1 MLGII
6 RVLTTDNEEIL
17 QEHGK
22 KIEEISGVSTVTRCI
37 SNQPNGIFDEASEQQ
52 ANPKIVELAKQM
64 CQEYELNAITIS
76 CAADP
81 ALDATRAQVKIPVL
95 GAGTSGAHAAAMV
108 GRKVGVIGIT
118 EEAPARITAELG
130 QHFFDYRF
138 SPELRKTT
146 DLFEDH
152 AENELVRVAKGLIA
166 DGADVILFACT
177 GFSTIRLKDHL
188 VQHIDIPVIDL
199 VEAQAIA
206 YQLIGREDSE

>member
-17 QEHGK
+17 HEHGK
-22 KIEEISGVSTVTRCI
+22 KIERISGVRTVTRCI
-37 SNQPNGIFDEASEQQ
+37 SNQPNGIFDEASEQA

-81 ALDATRAQVKIPVL
+81 ALDATRAQVNIPVL

-118 EEAPARITAELG
+118 EEAPKRITEELG

-146 DLFEDH
+146 DLFEEH
-152 AENELVRVAKGLIA
+152 AKDELVRVAKSLTA
-166 DGADVILFACT
+166 EGADVILFACT
-177 GFSTIRLKDHL
+177 GFSTIRLKDYL
-188 VQHIDIPVIDL
+188 IQYIETPVIDL

-206 YQLIGREDSE
+206 YQLIGREDSK